1 MGGELQ
7 VEVGE
12 VRVDAP
18 GCFAQG
24 FGLGP
29 VAGEQVVV
37 EDVDEDAGVAAA
49 GGRDAVAAAAEGGV
63 GFGVAVDGAVQ
74 GDAPRQ
80 VGRQSGATKGVRL
93 IKFFNL
99 IRPHS

>member
-1 MGGELQ
+1 MDGKQ
-7 VEVGE
+7 WVEVGK
-12 VRVDAP
+12 VGVDAA
-18 GCFAQG
+18 GRIAQG
-24 FGLGP
+24 GSVWP